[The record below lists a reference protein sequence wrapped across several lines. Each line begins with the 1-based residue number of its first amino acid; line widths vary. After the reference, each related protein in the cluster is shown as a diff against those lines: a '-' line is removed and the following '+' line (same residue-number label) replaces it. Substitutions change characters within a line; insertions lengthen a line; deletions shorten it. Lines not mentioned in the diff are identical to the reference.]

1 MTEKEID
8 LLLDKIKKRNDW
20 ITKNDVT
27 SPSLEEVQFEKAVLG
42 SIIEY
47 NTLHNYL
54 YKSLREESFIDLK
67 HQKVMFAIN
76 ELFCISAP
84 IKVPNISSELKE
96 INEYEFVGG
105 KTFLDDLLKY
115 SLISK

>member
-8 LLLDKIKKRNDW
+8 LLLEKIKKRNDW

-27 SPSLEEVQFEKAVLG
+27 SPSLEEISFEKAMLG

-47 NTLHNYL
+47 NALHNYL
-54 YKSLREESFIDLK
+54 YESLVEESFIDLK
-67 HQKVMFAIN
+67 HQKVMFAIDN
-76 ELFCISAP
+76 LFRVSAP

-96 INEYEFVGG
+96 MNEYEFVGG
-105 KTFLDDLLKY
+105 QAFLEDLLKY
-115 SLISK
+115 SLINK